1 MKTILATIP
10 AMFLFTASSNLMA
23 DINNGEELHDEKC
36 STCHMMESHE
46 ALYTRKERVIKD
58 LRGLGGQVSA
68 CTQNLNI
75 EWFPDEEKDVVK
87 YLNKKY
93 YHFK

>member
-1 MKTILATIP
+1 MKAIINFLSLLSLLAVST
-10 AMFLFTASSNLMA
+10 NLWA
-23 DINNGEELHDEKC
+23 DLENGESLHEEKC
-36 STCHMMESHE
+36 SSCHMMDDHE
-46 ALYTRKERVIKD
+46 ALYTRKNRFVKD
-58 LRGLGGQVSA
+58 LRALGGQVSA